1 LIKTIFLLLTIY
13 HYIYATLKM
22 KVNPIKSI
30 GNFLI
35 MKVIILI
42 RHAKSSCDLP
52 LRDFDRPLTENGI
65 VKAIK
70 MAKKSKEYIPEQYT
84 IWSSSAKRASDTAK
98 LIVQN
103 WDLDAN
109 AITFS
114 DALYTFDERK
124 LSAIVKSCSNDC
136 NNLILFGHNNAI
148 TDFVNKFGD
157 IFIDNVPTAGFVSII
172 FETNDWNAI
181 TKGKTVKKLFPRD
194 C

>member
-1 LIKTIFLLLTIY
+1 
-13 HYIYATLKM
+13 
-22 KVNPIKSI
+22 
-30 GNFLI
+30 

-42 RHAKSSCDLP
+42 RHSKSSWDLP

-65 VKAIK
+65 LKAIK
-70 MAKKSKEYIPEQYT
+70 IAKKSKEYIPQQFT

-103 WDLDAN
+103 WDLDTN

-124 LSAIVKSCSNDC
+124 LEEIIKSCPNDC

-172 FETNDWNAI
+172 FESNNWKTI
-181 TKGKTVKKLFPRD
+181 TKGKTVKILFPRD